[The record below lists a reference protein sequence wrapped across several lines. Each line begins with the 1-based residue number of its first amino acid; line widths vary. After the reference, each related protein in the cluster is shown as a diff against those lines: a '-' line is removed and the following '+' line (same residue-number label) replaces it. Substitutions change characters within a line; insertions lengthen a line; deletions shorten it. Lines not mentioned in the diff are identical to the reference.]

1 MARRREPAK
10 PVRLDL
16 AVYSDDRTL
25 RDQVRQALG
34 GLLAD
39 DLPPATM
46 VEFATA
52 PALLAAVHAGGLD
65 CVILD
70 AETTPLGGMG
80 LAHQLRDEVK
90 NLPPLVLLVA
100 RPVDVWL
107 AAWSKADAVAPLPVD
122 PITLPV
128 LVAGVI
134 RQSQAGTLQN
144 VTLEPGAA
152 SRH

>member
-1 MARRREPAK
+1 MRRREPIRPA
-10 PVRLDL
+10 RLDL

-52 PALLAAVHAGGLD
+52 PALLAAVHEGGLD

-70 AETTPLGGMG
+70 AETAPLGGLG
-80 LAHQLRDEVK
+80 LAHQLRDEVTE
-90 NLPPLVLLVA
+90 LPPLVVLVA

-107 AAWSKADAVAPLPVD
+107 AAWSKADAVAPVPVD
-122 PITLPV
+122 PVTLPV

-134 RQSQAGTLQN
+134 RAAREGTLQDYTM
-144 VTLEPGAA
+144 VPGAA